1 MKKFIWCSRSNNG
14 VSCIQGPDKKEWQ
27 KLIGFSYIHTL
38 EDLFKLPISEVLK
51 YRIDTAAEGV
61 IIGVHH
67 LHSNVDLAIRRLSDH
82 EIETMHLEKKLATS
96 WADVVKQ
103 IEDKTPALH
112 IQKKDIETQLNETR
126 QKIKAMNLQGV
137 DP

>member
-1 MKKFIWCSRSNNG
+1 MKKFIWCSRSNNS
-14 VSCIQGPDKKEWQ
+14 VSCVKGPDKKEWQ
-27 KLIGFSYIHTL
+27 KIIGFSYIHTL

-51 YRIDTAAEGV
+51 YRIDNATEGV

-82 EIETMHLEKKLATS
+82 EIETMQLEKKLATNLT
-96 WADVVKQ
+96 DVLKQ
-103 IEDKTPALH
+103 IEEKAPALSA
-112 IQKKDIETQLNETR
+112 QKKDLESQLIATR
-126 QKIKAMNLQGV
+126 QKIKTMNLEGV